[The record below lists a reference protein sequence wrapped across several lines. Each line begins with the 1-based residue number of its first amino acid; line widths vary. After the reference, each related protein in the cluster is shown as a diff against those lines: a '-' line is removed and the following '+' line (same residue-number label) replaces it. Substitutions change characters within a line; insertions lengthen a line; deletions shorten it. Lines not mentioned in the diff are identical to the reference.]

1 MDLDAAT
8 DEPHT
13 GPDWERIRFSTC
25 VTVYAAALGAVAV
38 IVNSLAQ
45 TDALDVPRH
54 MPLGPSLV
62 IGGAGALTAS
72 AVTWPAVHWLYGGA
86 PAFDEEK
93 SRTSLG
99 LPVWVLLGLGFG
111 LVYSLLMGAYSL
123 PTATGLLSFADGT
136 VSVIDLVFKYAET
149 VFSMPVLGPALGIRL
164 LYTSIIAGLLFGPGA
179 WAISRF
185 NTSADPTT
193 ARYGPCVIALTLAAM
208 AIAVAVFV
216 PPTALA
222 RLG

>member
-8 DEPHT
+8 DFSRT

-25 VTVYAAALGAVAV
+25 VTVYAAALGAVAI

-54 MPLGPSLV
+54 MPLGGSLV
-62 IGGAGALTAS
+62 IGGAGALAAS
-72 AVTWPAVHWLYGGA
+72 AATWPAAHWLYGRT
-86 PAFDEEK
+86 PAFDKEK
-93 SRTSLG
+93 SRTSHG
-99 LPVWVLLGLGFG
+99 LPVWILLGFG
-111 LVYSLLMGAYSL
+111 FGVVYSLLMGGYFL
-123 PTATGLLSFADGT
+123 RTATGLLSFADGT
-136 VSVIDLVFKYAET
+136 ISVTDLVFKYSEI
-149 VFSMPVLGPALGIRL
+149 VFGMPVFGPALGIRL
-164 LYTSIIAGLLFGPGA
+164 LYTSIVAGLLFGPGA

-185 NTSADPTT
+185 NKSADPAT
-193 ARYGPCVIALTLAAM
+193 ARYWPCVIALTLAAIV
-208 AIAVAVFV
+208 IAVVVFV